1 MKWKS
6 YLVDSPIWEFIKKVT
21 TSVQDAEWAGL
32 IRLEGAMEKT
42 DGEKIEWRETWIYI
56 SEVKRNKC
64 LDSRSNK
71 RWIFRVKYLNDL
83 LPTMYE
89 LNRRKPK
96 VYKTNTCI
104 ICFDEKET
112 AEHLVSCTELQDIWK
127 IIEEKVAQKVMKF
140 KEKKKI
146 VHRYMCE

>member
-1 MKWKS
+1 M
-6 YLVDSPIWEFIKKVT
+6 
-21 TSVQDAEWAGL
+21 
-32 IRLEGAMEKT
+32 
-42 DGEKIEWRETWIYI
+42 
-56 SEVKRNKC
+56 
-64 LDSRSNK
+64 
-71 RWIFRVKYLNDL
+71 NDL

-127 IIEEKVAQKVMKF
+127 IIEEEVAQEVMKF
-140 KEKKKI
+140 KEEKEKCLPIYRRIEIQEVIFGKSKKE
-146 VHRYMCE
+146 RYSTRLQLIKGLITEE